1 MSLDRL
7 GLKIEARREIPRC
20 LLYAT
25 PVLAVALTGLAGFC
39 LFLAMGY
46 DPLLALYHF
55 FVSPLLS
62 LYGWSELMVT
72 AAPLIMIGVGLAVG
86 FRANVWNIGAEGP
99 LRSDER
105 RVGKEC
111 VSTCRYRWWP
121 YHYNKK
127 QQQTMKR
134 IN

>member
-62 LYGWSELMVT
+62 LYGWSELMVK

-86 FRANVWNIGAEGP
+86 FRANVRN
-99 LRSDER
+99 RSEEHKSELQSLMR
-105 RVGKEC
+105 ISYAAIC
-111 VSTCRYRWWP
+111 L
-121 YHYNKK
+121 KK
-127 QQQTMKR
+127 TRDKS
-134 IN
+134 IILKNTI